1 MPDSFSEGA
10 VDDDADAWSGLM
22 HDADAGQAHV
32 WIVPL
37 TTAHDDLDE
46 YARHLSPAEHDRCA
60 RLQDPAARLRFLR
73 SRHAL
78 RTILAERLGRDP
90 ASLVFLRGERGKPAV
105 QRAAGLDFSFSD
117 CRDCALIAIA
127 TAPTGVD
134 GEHERAVRRPDRTAH
149 RIFHPDTAAALEHT
163 PRPLRTAAFLAAWTQ
178 REAHVKAVGGGL
190 FHTADVLPFEP
201 LLPADARPR
210 AVHERASD
218 DIWSIARFSP
228 SSTTIATLAVRA
240 LLDSVTVHRTAET
253 ADLHIIERTH
263 HERA

>member
-1 MPDSFSEGA
+1 MD
-10 VDDDADAWSGLM
+10 
-22 HDADAGQAHV
+22 DADAGQAHV

-37 TTAHDDLDE
+37 TTAHDDLDA
-46 YARHLSPAEHDRCA
+46 YVRHLSPAEHDRCG
-60 RLQDPAARLRFLR
+60 RLQDPSARLRFLR

-78 RTILAERLGRDP
+78 RTVLAERLGRDP

-105 QRAAGLDFSFSD
+105 EGAAGLDFSFSD

-134 GEHERAVRRPDRTAH
+134 GEHERTVRRPRRTGR
-149 RIFHPDTAAALEHT
+149 RIFHPDTATTIEHT

-190 FHTADVLPFEP
+190 FHTEDVLPFEP

-210 AVHERASD
+210 IVHERGSD

-228 SSTTIATLAVRA
+228 SSATIATLAVHA
-240 LLDSVTVHRTAET
+240 QLESVTVLRTADKP
-253 ADLHIIERTH
+253 DLHIIERTR